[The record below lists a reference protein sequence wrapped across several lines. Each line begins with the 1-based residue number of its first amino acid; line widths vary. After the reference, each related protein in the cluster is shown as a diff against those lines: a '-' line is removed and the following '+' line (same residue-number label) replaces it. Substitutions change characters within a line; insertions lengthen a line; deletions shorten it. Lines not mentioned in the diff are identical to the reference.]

1 MKKIILVRH
10 GKSAWDNPFLSDHDR
25 PLAER
30 GLRDVP
36 KMAKRLR
43 KKELMPDAIL
53 TSTAKRA
60 LHTAQLTQEEL
71 EVSPKCI
78 HQIPELYH
86 SSPNTILKYLRMQN
100 DNHHLIFVV
109 GHNPGMNDL
118 IEELG
123 GNLDNLPTSGQF
135 GFKFHTDSWKEIDAK
150 NAEVW
155 FVDYPKKKG

>member
-10 GKSAWDNPFLSDHDR
+10 GKSSWDSPFLSDHDR

-30 GLRDVP
+30 GLRDAP
-36 KMAKRLR
+36 RMAKRLR
-43 KKELMPDAIL
+43 KKGLIPEVIL

-71 EVSPKCI
+71 DISPKCI
-78 HQIPELYH
+78 HPIPELYH
-86 SSPNTILKYLRMQN
+86 SSPNTILKFLRMQN
-100 DNHHLIFVV
+100 DNHQLIFVV

-118 IEELG
+118 IGDLG

-135 GFKFHTDSWKEIDAK
+135 GFKFKTDSWKDIDAK

-155 FVDYPKKKG
+155 FVDYPKKKA